1 MTLTNLHQTMVDYR
15 RHFHQYPEVSYDEV
29 NTRLYIIKEL
39 EKLELKP
46 YTFSGKDVA
55 VEIAGIQPGKT
66 VIIRADMD
74 ALPVLEE
81 TGLPFS
87 SKIEG
92 VMHACGHDGHMAI
105 LLGLIHYF
113 KAHPDK
119 IVGKIRFLFQHAE
132 EDVPAG
138 AIEVVKSGGLK
149 NADAIFGFHLWEPLE
164 LGKIGVRSGPT
175 MAGCDKFTLTI
186 FGSGGHGSMPNE
198 TVDPTIIAA
207 QFITQLQTIVS
218 RSLHPLEQAVISI
231 GELKSGTNYNVIP
244 DTAYIAGTVRQFG
257 KEIADKIHNRMDKI
271 ISGLCESFGAKYQL
285 EYLHGD
291 PTLVNDNQL
300 YKMVKKNAI
309 QLFGEKRVE
318 EINPILGSED
328 FSNYTEVIPGMYT
341 YIGIGRP
348 GETFGHHHP
357 KFDIDESMLVPAAT
371 LISQSVIH
379 FLAGEEK
386 LINLY
391 QANNI

>member
-1 MTLTNLHQTMVDYR
+1 MNLTNLHQIMVNYR
-15 RHFHQYPEVSYDEV
+15 RHFHQYPEVSYDEI
-29 NTRLYIIKEL
+29 NTRKYIIKEL

-46 YTFSGKDVA
+46 FTFSGKDVA
-55 VEIAGIQPGKT
+55 VEIAGQQPGKT

-74 ALPVLEE
+74 ALPVFEE

-87 SKIEG
+87 SKIDG

-113 KAHPDK
+113 KEHPDK
-119 IVGKIRFLFQHAE
+119 IIGKIRFLFQHAE

-149 NADAIFGFHLWEPLE
+149 DADAIFGFHLWEPLE

-186 FGSGGHGSMPNE
+186 FGNGGHGSMPNE

-207 QFITQLQTIVS
+207 QFITQIQTIIS

-257 KEIADKIHNRMDKI
+257 KEIAEKIHNRMDKI

-291 PTLVNDNQL
+291 PTLVNDDEL
-300 YKMVKKNAI
+300 YKMLKKNAI

-318 EINPILGSED
+318 EITPILGSED

-348 GETFGHHHP
+348 GETYGHHHP

-386 LINLY
+386 SINLY